1 MPSDRKKPA
10 NALSPIDN
18 SSIVD
23 KIIDRI
29 VKAISTGQ
37 FKVGE
42 KLPSE
47 FELMEELNVGR
58 NSLREAMKIL
68 SALGVVDI
76 RRGDGTYVCDHI
88 APTVFNPII
97 YSIIFQ
103 AESDPDM
110 VEFRECMEAV
120 SYTHLPHFLLAY
132 YTTITSLCIGFLLGF
147 KGPISKGFM
156 V

>member
-68 SALGVVDI
+68 SALGVVAI
-76 RRGDGTYVCDHI
+76 RRGDGT
-88 APTVFNPII
+88 
-97 YSIIFQ
+97 
-103 AESDPDM
+103 
-110 VEFRECMEAV
+110 
-120 SYTHLPHFLLAY
+120 
-132 YTTITSLCIGFLLGF
+132 
-147 KGPISKGFM
+147 
-156 V
+156 